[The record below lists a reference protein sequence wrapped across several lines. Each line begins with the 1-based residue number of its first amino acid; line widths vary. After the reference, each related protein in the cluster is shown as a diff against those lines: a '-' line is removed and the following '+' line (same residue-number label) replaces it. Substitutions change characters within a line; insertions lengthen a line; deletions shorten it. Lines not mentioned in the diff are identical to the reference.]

1 MSKSKKLRTLQ
12 KQAKMLKPS
21 AMYRL
26 GIWYSLGKQVE
37 KSDDKAADWI
47 GIAAELGYKPAQKWL
62 DENVNG
68 KAD

>member
-37 KSDDKAADWI
+37 KSVRKSGWT
-47 GIAAELGYKPAQKWL
+47 KT
-62 DENVNG
+62 
-68 KAD
+68 